1 MSGRGEILSLEM
13 LGPVIQV
20 VLAGEQE
27 QMATGSV
34 AAGAGGV
41 KPDCCPVIRSCKGFS
56 HLFSDLLNENWVFS
70 YSSFHFKS

>member
-1 MSGRGEILSLEM
+1 MSGREEIFSLEM
-13 LGPVIQV
+13 LGSCCSGC
-20 VLAGEQE
+20 AGWEQE

-41 KPDCCPVIRSCKGFS
+41 KTDCCPVIRSCKGFS
-56 HLFSDLLNENWVFS
+56 HLFSDPLNENWVF